1 MRIISLA
8 LRQRIFGSI
17 RTAGNCTLW
26 CGDPKDALIFR
37 GKKHEVHEIAFY
49 LFSQVP
55 KEIVVDGVDPC
66 PLVGKKCISPNHLHG
81 IVKDRMCCFPWERMK
96 TGRED
101 RKDILRLHVVGV
113 SKRTLKQWYMLE
125 TKELDDMLNGPRN
138 EPYP

>member
-17 RTAGNCTLW
+17 RTEGFCTLW
-26 CGDPKDALIFR
+26 TGDPTDALIFR
-37 GKKHEVHEIAFY
+37 GKKHQVHEIAFY
-49 LFSQVP
+49 LFCKAP
-55 KEIVVDGVDPC
+55 KEITSEEIVPC
-66 PLVGKKCISPNHLHG
+66 GLNDFCIAPNHLG
-81 IVKDRMCCFPWERMK
+81 IRIANCVVTNDWERMK
-96 TGRED
+96 IGVED

-138 EPYP
+138 D